1 MAGDP
6 TLIGRVTRS
15 STLGF
20 VGALKSPEPEI
31 PVFGTFCKSEAQRGK
46 SDVLGVIYNI
56 NIEDDDLTR
65 QIAAAERPT
74 EEELADQQ
82 YVRQIPIEFEAL
94 AVGYRLTE
102 TYFYTLPPQPP
113 LALAPIRPM
122 KSDEIVQFTNQFEF
136 IPLILSASNLP
147 VDALLAA
154 CLRKA
159 SVARPR
165 QERQNFLLEA
175 GRYCAKL
182 LSHDLPRM
190 DSFLRILSFEEKS
203 VI

>member
-31 PVFGTFCKSEAQRGK
+31 PVFGMFCKCEAQRGK

-102 TYFYTLPPQPP
+102 AYFYTLPPQPP
-113 LALAPIRPM
+113 LALVPIRPM

-136 IPLILSASNLP
+136 IPLISMGFNCFCKISFQA
-147 VDALLAA
+147 
-154 CLRKA
+154 
-159 SVARPR
+159 
-165 QERQNFLLEA
+165 
-175 GRYCAKL
+175 
-182 LSHDLPRM
+182 DLVR
-190 DSFLRILSFEEKS
+190 FF
-203 VI
+203 